1 MTGLAATVL
10 LQAALLTTGAQ
21 SYEEAFKEHE
31 ESGKPLLVMVGADWC
46 PACVSMKSGTL
57 AKMERSGKLKGVAFS
72 MLNLD
77 RQERVARKMMNGG
90 TVPQLIL
97 YTKTDKG
104 WNKQQLVGPQSEQ
117 EVQRFI
123 GSAVEKHIKVTA
135 TSTET
140 SSTVQ

>member
-1 MTGLAATVL
+1 
-10 LQAALLTTGAQ
+10 
-21 SYEEAFKEHE
+21 
-31 ESGKPLLVMVGADWC
+31 
-46 PACVSMKSGTL
+46 
-57 AKMERSGKLKGVAFS
+57 MERSGKLKGVAFS